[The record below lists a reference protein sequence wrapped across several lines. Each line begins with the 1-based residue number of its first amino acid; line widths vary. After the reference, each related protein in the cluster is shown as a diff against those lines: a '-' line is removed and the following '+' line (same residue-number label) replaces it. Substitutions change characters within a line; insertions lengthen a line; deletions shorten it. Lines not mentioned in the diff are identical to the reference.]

1 MSNMSAFHYEL
12 SLAESQHDLR
22 SNLLP
27 LGLVKKGAYRHRAL
41 LFKVGEGREGGE
53 EGGRREGGE
62 EGGRGGRREGGGEEG
77 GRREGG
83 RGEGR
88 MEGGREIGGRPSL
101 VYLILTYTAGPTHTA
116 TLLLQVLC
124 DELAVGCTL
133 VRGEYNR
140 YWNQVVV
147 MAEDNPACPVPRTYL
162 VDLVRHPGKLLLEGS
177 AEANQY
183 TKL

>member
-1 MSNMSAFHYEL
+1 MAQFYTSSIQYITLPLHLPPSPVRYVSDVMGGPVSNMSVFHYEL

-41 LFKVGEGREGGE
+41 LFKVGEGGGE
-53 EGGRREGGE
+53 EGKGLS
-62 EGGRGGRREGGGEEG
+62 
-77 GRREGG
+77 
-83 RGEGR
+83 
-88 MEGGREIGGRPSL
+88 P
-101 VYLILTYTAGPTHTA
+101 AHHTA

-147 MAEDNPACPVPRTYL
+147 MAEDSPACPVPRTYL
-162 VDLVRHPGKLLLEGS
+162 VDLVHHPGKLLLEGS